1 MNLDRSPTAG
11 FEAEVL
17 LGPILKMQTFTA
29 ADIENMETFSRVQFA
44 TSLPGAKPISLIG
57 TTDSSGHNN
66 LAPFSSVLHL
76 GSAPC
81 LLGMVSRPDLVERH
95 TLANLLETRC
105 WTINHLHSDILDA
118 AHQCSARYP
127 KAVSEFDATGL
138 TPYFEPGF
146 IAPFVSESRFRIG
159 LELADIIDIPANGT
173 KLIVGRVV
181 LVQLADG
188 SLADH
193 GGIDLA
199 GIDCLASTSL
209 DTYFTIHPLARLAH
223 AKSGIEPPRI

>member
-1 MNLDRSPTAG
+1 ML
-11 FEAEVL
+11 
-17 LGPILKMQTFTA
+17 TFTA
-29 ADIENMETFSRVQFA
+29 ADIENMDPLSRVQFA

-57 TTDSSGHNN
+57 TSDLSGRTN

-81 LLGMVSRPDLVERH
+81 LLGMVNRPDSVERH

-118 AHQCSARYP
+118 GHQCSARYP
-127 KAVSEFDATGL
+127 KMVSEFEATGL
-138 TPYFEPGF
+138 TPHFESGF
-146 IAPFVSESRFRIG
+146 AAPFVSESRFRIG
-159 LELADIIDIPANGT
+159 LELEDIIHIPANGT

-181 LVQLADG
+181 LVQLAEG
-188 SLADH
+188 SLANH
-193 GGIDLA
+193 GGIDLF

-209 DTYFTIHPLARLAH
+209 DTYFTIQPLARLAH
-223 AKSGIEPPRI
+223 AKSGIEPTRI